1 MDSLSAAFFFFA
13 AAAAILIS
21 YGAKGSYCVRVG
33 YTTLLLFMTCG
44 MMNANILEI
53 GQTHR
58 QISRQPG
65 IQLLQA
71 DSVTWIAAM
80 SERSPK
86 SSVSSMNRTLEA
98 IRLLSST
105 FSSETSNLSAS
116 SPAGVDH

>member
-33 YTTLLLFMTCG
+33 YTTLLLFMTYG